1 MDNCVSDEWESIVAD
16 LEILEDGLSFLI
28 WNSLSAI
35 SLSSYTRIDV
45 NSVDLEKVG

>member
-1 MDNCVSDEWESIVAD
+1 MENCVSDERESLVAD
-16 LEILEDGLSFLI
+16 LEILEDGLSFLT

-35 SLSSYTRIDV
+35 NLSSYTRIDV